1 MKILQYLF
9 LLFLLF
15 LLAFVVFVATQP
27 ATYEVTK
34 TKEIKL
40 PVAQVFEYVNDYS
53 NWKDWQQFETEETV
67 DYKFSTNTIGK
78 KSYVK
83 WNDALMN
90 TIYAEKDS
98 ITQVYLKNDNKESL
112 HWKFSKINEGTL
124 IKVVIRGTL
133 SFKEKIFS
141 VLSGGITNYA
151 GEAIENSLLKI
162 EDYLVHEVGNY
173 KITVH
178 GLVRQMGRNYIE
190 QKDSCAVK
198 DFPKKS
204 KALLKTMK
212 EFIKNNNI
220 KTLGEPFVIFKGT
233 PFGKNIKYAMCVPV
247 HDEIMT
253 TPESEIQ
260 GNHFNEF
267 LAIKA
272 TLKGDYSHM
281 KKAWNKVKNYI
292 ATSKYAED
300 ENSIY
305 IGEYKKALPEVTIP
319 SEWVTEIY
327 IPVVMKSSRKKAQQD
342 STAVAKD
349 STK

>member
-1 MKILQYLF
+1 MRILQYLV

-27 ATYEVTK
+27 ASYEVTK

-53 NWKDWQQFETEETV
+53 NWKDWQQFETDETV
-67 DYKFSTNTIGK
+67 AYQFSTNTIGK

-90 TIYAEKDS
+90 TVYASKDS
-98 ITQVYLKNDNKESL
+98 IAQIYLKNDNKEL
-112 HWKFSKINEGTL
+112 LYWKFNKINNGTL
-124 IKVVIRGTL
+124 LKVVIKGTL
-133 SFKEKIFS
+133 TFKEKIFS
-141 VLSGGITNYA
+141 VLSGGISIYA
-151 GEAIENSLLKI
+151 GEAIENSLQKI
-162 EDYLVHEVGNY
+162 EDYLVHEVGSF
-173 KITVH
+173 KITVK

-190 QKDSCAVK
+190 QKDSCTVK

-212 EFIKNNNI
+212 AFIKNNAI
-220 KTLGEPFVIFKGT
+220 TTLGEPFVIFNGA
-233 PFGKNIKYAMCVPV
+233 PFGKHIKYAMCVPV
-247 HDEIMT
+247 QDEIMT

-292 ATSKYAED
+292 STSKYAED
-300 ENSIY
+300 VNSIY
-305 IGEYKKALPEVTIP
+305 IGIYKKALPEVTIP
-319 SEWVTEIY
+319 SEWETEIY
-327 IPVVMKSSRKKAQQD
+327 IPVVMKSARKKTQQD